1 MKINIFQN
9 VFNSANSASS
19 FGHSLYDLFYPQINS
34 LVAFVGIFTVL
45 TRKYFIKYFSWITR
59 QLSIGQN
66 LFELYSTFTGSDDYD
81 VIVRTVNPNINS
93 KKVIYNGYIILKR
106 LLVTNNS
113 RSLTFRSNNYDDK
126 KKIKGSVFESRLKK
140 SLSPLFES
148 NSFGPIFDQEAKTR
162 FDNFFEIQNMGWV
175 FTNTINPQTA
185 YAIFMSL
192 GAISGAVYTYEVNK
206 ELVLLYFETLSK
218 SSPYKDALSV
228 VEARQ
233 FAYCISSLASNIELQ
248 QSLLFDM
255 NVIIDSCENS
265 SYGKVTKE
273 QLLIVSLELIK
284 FIEV

>member
-9 VFNSANSASS
+9 VFNSVSS

-34 LVAFVGIFTVL
+34 LVAFIGIFTVL

-66 LFELYSTFTGSDDYD
+66 LFEFYSTFTGGDDYD

-93 KKVIYNGYIILKR
+93 KKVIYNGHIILKR

-113 RSLTFRSNNYDDK
+113 WSLAFRSNNYDDK

-148 NSFGPIFDQEAKTR
+148 NAFGPIVDQEAKTR

-175 FTNTINPQTA
+175 FKYSINPQTA

-206 ELVLLYFETLSK
+206 EIVLLYFETLSK
-218 SSPYKDALSV
+218 SSPYKDALSIN
-228 VEARQ
+228 EARV
-233 FAYCISSLASNIELQ
+233 FAYCVSTLSSNKDSQLFLSRAIDTVIDKSENEGNVNI
-248 QSLLFDM
+248 
-255 NVIIDSCENS
+255 
-265 SYGKVTKE
+265 TRE
-273 QLLIVSLELIK
+273 QLLIVTFELLN
-284 FIEV
+284 FI